1 MQSRTAALSQAST
14 LMPSS
19 YDKNTTLGGEGK
31 CDKQAN
37 LSLHAPLLNITHSQ
51 VISKTL
57 NLTKCNP
64 KKNLREE
71 REITCSKK
79 ETTVVDR
86 KKKIQIEKIDQLKN
100 KIT

>member
-1 MQSRTAALSQAST
+1 MQSRTAAPSQAST
-14 LMPSS
+14 MMPSS

-31 CDKQAN
+31 CDVQAN
-37 LSLHAPLLNITHSQ
+37 LSLNAPLLNFTHSQ

-64 KKNLREE
+64 KKNLIK
-71 REITCSKK
+71 EITCSKK

-86 KKKIQIEKIDQLKN
+86 KKNPDRKD
-100 KIT
+100 